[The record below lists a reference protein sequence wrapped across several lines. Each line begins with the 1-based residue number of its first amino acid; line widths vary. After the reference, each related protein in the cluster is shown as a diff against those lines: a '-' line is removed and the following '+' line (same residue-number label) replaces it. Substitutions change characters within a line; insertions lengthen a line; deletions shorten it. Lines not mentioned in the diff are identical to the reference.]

1 MLPLQL
7 DAAVGLAVAA
17 LLLLVPGAF
26 AAVPT
31 AVFLLSSR
39 IRALFAAVPPT
50 DSPYPA
56 YVLLTV
62 GLGVPWSVGVLAAL
76 NAPVTGPASTAN
88 AMLDA
93 VVGLGIGYLLG
104 LPIAATAGLPR
115 LGIDWNETG
124 YGPRTWA
131 SVAGA
136 TTLYT
141 LTLAVPFFLLSL
153 VFALPTGSPP

>member
-1 MLPLQL
+1 MVPLQL
-7 DAAVGLAVAA
+7 DAVAGLVLAAVLILA
-17 LLLLVPGAF
+17 PGAF

-31 AVFLLSSR
+31 AAFLFSAR

-62 GLGVPWSVGVLAAL
+62 GLGVPWSVGALAAL
-76 NAPVTGPASTAN
+76 NAPVTGPASTSN
-88 AMLDA
+88 ALLD
-93 VVGLGIGYLLG
+93 VVFGLGIGYLLG
-104 LPIAATAGLPR
+104 LPTVATAGLPR
-115 LGIDWNETG
+115 LGVDWDETG

-131 SVAGA
+131 IVAA
-136 TTLYT
+136 TTTVYT
-141 LTLAVPFFLLSL
+141 LALAVPLFLVSL